1 MAHGGLICRDCFV
14 ETGINSIKSHSQSE
28 DETEPEFVC
37 PNCGNDS
44 FGI

>member
-14 ETGINSIKSHSQSE
+14 EAEINNMKSHSQTG
-28 DETEPEFVC
+28 DETEPELVC

-44 FGI
+44 FAI